1 MHQQNGNSKDVQNST
16 IGSDSIEPTKEN
28 MKSVKVILSP
38 LILDD
43 WLSVWQRTIRALVQS
58 SKRQEDEVGQRPFSE
73 SVAFS
78 FLYHSNP
85 TLIVITMTKWSFI
98 TLNFGTEL
106 SVALGLKAA
115 NTTPSAREAFSCLP
129 SLFLYHRQPYFH
141 THFGQYAGSFQS
153 LTHTIEAKNSCMRN
167 ILQ

>member
-1 MHQQNGNSKDVQNST
+1 M
-16 IGSDSIEPTKEN
+16 IGCQFDKEQ
-28 MKSVKVILSP
+28 SGRLC
-38 LILDD
+38 
-43 WLSVWQRTIRALVQS
+43 RAARGKRMRGVRDPSELVAS
-58 SKRQEDEVGQRPFSE
+58 
-73 SVAFS
+73 S